1 MKEYQK
7 IETLYK
13 FDSSK
18 RKFVKEFY
26 NPLIEYLA
34 PLTWLATEKV
44 DGTNTRIQW
53 DGHKFNFS
61 GRTDQST
68 LPNEVVDL
76 LNEKFD
82 HGMEIAFEQKFGNK
96 EVILFMESFGGK
108 IQNGVYSIKQ
118 ERLIGFDIMV
128 GDIYLDRLVAFA
140 IFKEFGFETVP
151 CLNFEKLQDAID
163 FVLSKPKSYI
173 DTNAIM
179 EGLVVMPTKRIY
191 DHMGNRIIVKIK
203 VKDLEKLEA
212 K

>member
-18 RKFVKEFY
+18 RKFVREFY
-26 NPLIEYLA
+26 NPLVEYLA
-34 PLTWLATEKV
+34 PLTWFATEKI

-61 GRTDQST
+61 GRTDQSV
-68 LPNEVVDL
+68 LPNEVIAL
-76 LNEKFD
+76 LNERFD
-82 HGMEIAFEQKFGNK
+82 HGMEVAFEQKFGNK

-128 GDIYLDRLVAFA
+128 GDIYLDRLVAFD
-140 IFKEFGFETVP
+140 IFKAFGFETVNYQ
-151 CLNFEKLQDAID
+151 LFANLQSAID
-163 FVLSKPKSYI
+163 FVSSKPRSYI
-173 DTNAIM
+173 DGNATI
-179 EGLVVMPTKRIY
+179 EGLVVLPEKRIY

-203 VKDLEKLEA
+203 VKDLEKLE